1 MSPGQRQE
9 LRRAADPRERLN
21 LIEQFQHEPPRGRP
35 GESPPGRP
43 PLDQPLNGGPGFS
56 RRGDRGRLLDK
67 LLGVSLPLG
76 ERMASSVPEMAAI
89 VQVLEQ
95 QLPPATRTELD
106 QLDPFSRKVRVV
118 RITMERHP
126 SGPPP
131 VRVFGAPDSPTFEKV
146 LSALP
151 GDGQVKQFV
160 RSRPNP
166 EAQRAALFLA
176 LIRGLS
182 HDMQR
187 TIEDQI
193 PNGDALRRF
202 AETLPPQ
209 ERQRLNE
216 LSLDERSLELQ
227 QRYLKERVPG
237 IREFQEILTS
247 PVMERFFRET
257 MQRLQSDPGP
267 RGIKG
272 PFGPPETDRPI
283 NSPRPDG
290 NPKDERSPAF
300 RDPDRRKERG
310 IPLP

>member
-1 MSPGQRQE
+1 
-9 LRRAADPRERLN
+9 
-21 LIEQFQHEPPRGRP
+21 
-35 GESPPGRP
+35 
-43 PLDQPLNGGPGFS
+43 
-56 RRGDRGRLLDK
+56 
-67 LLGVSLPLG
+67 
-76 ERMASSVPEMAAI
+76 MASSVPEMAAI

-151 GDGQVKQFV
+151 DDGQVKQFV

-267 RGIKG
+267 RGTKG